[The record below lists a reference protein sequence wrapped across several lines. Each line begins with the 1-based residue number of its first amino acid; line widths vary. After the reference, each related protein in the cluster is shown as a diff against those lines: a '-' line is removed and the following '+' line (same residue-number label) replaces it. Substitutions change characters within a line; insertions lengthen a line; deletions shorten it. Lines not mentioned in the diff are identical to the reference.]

1 MQQTEINTYV
11 RNTMSVVITED
22 IQQEITA
29 LQLENKQVGQAIIE
43 MQKSDQ
49 LITLSAA
56 EMLGKVLAKGVDR
69 VLKLQMQLDFFSSN
83 KALLI

>member
-29 LQLENKQVGQAIIE
+29 LQLENKQVGQAILE

-49 LITLSAA
+49 PIVLSAA